1 MAKKRICLDPGHS
14 GTKYNAG
21 AVLGYYESETVWKLT
36 MYEKEILEEMG
47 IEVVLTRTGI
57 NDDPDLFTRGMTAKG
72 CDLFVSNH
80 TDACGT
86 PSVDRVSGI
95 YLVGRNDTE
104 IDNSSKTFA
113 GKIAPVVKRTM
124 GVSAYKTFSKLS
136 DRDKD
141 GNGKLDDNYYGVL
154 NGAFSAGVPGIIL
167 EHSFHTCAKTCT
179 WLMNEA
185 NLKKLAK
192 ACAECMAE
200 FVGVGKEIKMEEEVL
215 ATNASFVKKGYVVS
229 IKKGATYYNGKDVP
243 SWVEKK
249 QWIVK
254 DVAGDR
260 AVIDKSVDGKNAI
273 NSPINTKFLTVVKAT
288 STSSK
293 KNTKEVKASA
303 SATKFDGGLAGTY
316 TTTAYLNLRDGAGTR
331 YKSLF
336 VVPSRTKVNCYGYYT
351 PVAGVNWLLVQV
363 SLNGVKYTGFV
374 CSSYLKR

>member
-21 AVLGYYESETVWKLT
+21 AVSGYYESAIVWKLT
-36 MYEKEILEEMG
+36 MFEKEHLEKLG
-47 IEVVLTRTGI
+47 VEVVLTRTNI

-104 IDNSSKTFA
+104 IDNTSKTFA
-113 GKIAPVVKRTM
+113 GKLASVVKQTM
-124 GVSAYKTFSKLS
+124 GVSSYRTFSKLS

-154 NGAFSAGVPGIIL
+154 NGAFFAGVPGVIL
-167 EHSFHTCAKTCT
+167 EHSFHTCAKTCK
-179 WLMNEA
+179 WLMKES

-192 ACAECMAE
+192 ACAECMAD
-200 FVGVGKEIKMEEEVL
+200 FVGVDKEIKMEEEVST
-215 ATNASFVKKGYVVS
+215 TNASFVKKGYVVS
-229 IKKGATYYNGKDVP
+229 IKKGATYYSGKDVP

-254 DVAGDR
+254 DVDGNR
-260 AVIDKSVDGKNAI
+260 VVIDKSVDGKNAI
-273 NSPINTKFLTVVKAT
+273 NSPIDAKFLTVVKAT
-288 STSSK
+288 S
-293 KNTKEVKASA
+293 SA
-303 SATKFDGGLAGTY
+303 SKTVKKGSIVTIKKGATYYNGVD
-316 TTTAYLNLRDGAGTR
+316 
-331 YKSLF
+331 
-336 VVPSRTKVNCYGYYT
+336 VPSWVENKQ
-351 PVAGVNWLLVQV
+351 WIV
-363 SLNGVKYTGFV
+363 SDVSGNKAIIDKSVDGENSINSPINVKFLTVKG
-374 CSSYLKR
+374 